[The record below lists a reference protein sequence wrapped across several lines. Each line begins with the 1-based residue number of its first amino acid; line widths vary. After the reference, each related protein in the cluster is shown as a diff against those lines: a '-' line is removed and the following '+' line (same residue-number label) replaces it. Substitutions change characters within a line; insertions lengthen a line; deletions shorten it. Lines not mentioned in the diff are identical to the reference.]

1 MHQDL
6 KLISELQKIFTYT
19 IEQPPPDPTPPQQ
32 GQACRH
38 RDQKTLPHHRGGKM
52 CSQCGLKKSWHP
64 SVYTTSSKDEVRLY
78 LFTGFPS
85 QCLKVYKFKRKKK
98 TTNKTFRFSVQ
109 REKQLNFCRGLL
121 ALLIIISYFVFGFP
135 GQARETLGNSCR
147 QNYSRQAG
155 NCSCAAAG
163 IRSSSLHPHL
173 CSITQSPRGER
184 GKWGPTL
191 TTLN

>member
-1 MHQDL
+1 M
-6 KLISELQKIFTYT
+6 
-19 IEQPPPDPTPPQQ
+19 
-32 GQACRH
+32 
-38 RDQKTLPHHRGGKM
+38 
-52 CSQCGLKKSWHP
+52 
-64 SVYTTSSKDEVRLY
+64 RLY

-85 QCLKVYKFKRKKK
+85 QCLKAYKFKRKKK

-184 GKWGPTL
+184 GKRGPTL
-191 TTLN
+191 TTLNQPPSHNTGYPFQLIKTQSGNKRGRELGETKKHEPHYESAFTAVR